1 MEISQ
6 LNSPKT
12 NVRYFIL
19 LMLFIVTTMNY
30 VDRATLSMA
39 APAMRKDLGLDAVTM
54 GYAFSAFGWSYT
66 ALQIPGGWL
75 LDKFGARM
83 VYGVGLF
90 LWSLFTF
97 FQGMVGFVAG
107 ISTFVF
113 AKDVFA

>member
-75 LDKFGARM
+75 LDKFGAEWCTASAYS
-83 VYGVGLF
+83 YGHYLLF
-90 LWSLFTF
+90 FKGWLDLLRVSALLSFCL
-97 FQGMVGFVAG
+97 VCGF
-107 ISTFVF
+107 
-113 AKDVFA
+113 